1 MALTQGKPAQS
12 SRFTLPV
19 TIAGR
24 RRKRR
29 NRAAIVVVVLLVIAG
44 IIVPI
49 RGPWNSFCAQDIAN
63 VGGECIGVSA
73 GDFPFNPDDEQFS
86 KAENRIWALNQ
97 QVVHSGQPYVDVAL
111 LTSLTWTATS
121 ALSRAKIVH
130 QLEGAA
136 VALDRVDNEDVTGHA
151 PKIELLLA
159 NEGTDEDQ
167 YGTVISQLVGMAGGD
182 HPLDAVIGMGV
193 SSGATL
199 TGATELSKA
208 GVLMVGSNVT
218 GDILDSSRIPGFS
231 RVSTPNSDDVAAM
244 ARYLAG
250 QANLHRAML
259 VHAAADPHGR
269 CTDPT
274 DYYTTSLAQDFSGQ
288 LGRYATVPSEP
299 FDPCDTNNSFSVI
312 STNLCTS
319 QNPPDVILYAGR
331 EPDLPQFIHDL
342 AQRPCAG
349 TPITLVVGTDSSSL
363 ESDTDDPA
371 RTRQIDAD
379 VAAGKITVLCPAW
392 VAPQDWATQSG
403 AKDAPTGFSA
413 FMTEFDQQFTAN
425 GRFGTELDD
434 GYAIMSHDALLTAAK
449 AIRLTTQPPMAFPTS
464 EQVLGN
470 QYHMDAGNTVPG
482 ASGTL
487 TFVEADNGNPGGK
500 PVFVLRLEPSGPST
514 LLAMYQA
521 R

>member
-1 MALTQGKPAQS
+1 MALTQTNQ
-12 SRFTLPV
+12 FTLPV

-29 NRAAIVVVVLLVIAG
+29 NRAAIVVAVLLVAAA
-44 IIVPI
+44 IVVPLSLS
-49 RGPWNSFCAQDIAN
+49 RNSSCAQGIAN
-63 VGGECIGVSA
+63 VGGECIGVTA
-73 GDFPFNPDDEQFS
+73 GDFAFNPDDAQFS
-86 KAENRIWALNQ
+86 KVENLIRTLNQ
-97 QVVHSGQPYVDVAL
+97 QAVASDPNYVNVAL

-121 ALSRAKIVH
+121 ALSRAKIIH

-136 VALDRVDNEDVTGHA
+136 IALDRVNNHGVTGDA

-167 YGTVISQLVGMAGGD
+167 YGTVISQLVGMTRGD

-199 TGATELSKA
+199 TGATELSQA

-218 GDILDSSRIPGFS
+218 GDILDSSQIPGFS

-244 ARYLAG
+244 ANYLAG
-250 QANLHRAML
+250 QSNLHRAML
-259 VHAAADPHGR
+259 VHAAADPRTSSGDR
-269 CTDPT
+269 A
-274 DYYTTSLAQDFSGQ
+274 DYYTTSLAKDFSSE
-288 LGRYATVPSEP
+288 LGRYATAPSEP
-299 FDPCDTNNSFSVI
+299 FDPGDTNNSFSVI
-312 STNLCTS
+312 STNLCTTA
-319 QNPPDVILYAGR
+319 NPPDVILYAGR

-342 AQRPCAG
+342 AQRPCVG

-363 ESDTDDPA
+363 ESDTENQA
-371 RTRQIDAD
+371 QTRQIDAD
-379 VAAGKITVLCPAW
+379 LTAGNITVLCPAW
-392 VAPQDWATQSG
+392 VAPQDWATPSG
-403 AKDAPTGFSA
+403 AKDAPAGFAA
-413 FMTEFDQQFTAN
+413 FMTEFDQRFTAN
-425 GRFGTELDD
+425 GQFGTELDD

-449 AIRLTTQPPMAFPTS
+449 AIRLTTQPPMKFPTP

-500 PVFVLRLEPSGPST
+500 PVFVVRLEPSGPPT
-514 LLAMYQA
+514 LLTMYLA